1 MHCRSL
7 PRWSRPGAGRRAL
20 WLLRSAHPEP
30 AAAVTVV
37 AALLAVVVG
46 RGPGGVL
53 AVAATL
59 AASQLCVGWV
69 NDWLDAERDATV
81 GRTDKPVA
89 AGKVSRRAVGVA
101 GLVAGL
107 AVVPLALLSGV
118 PAAAAAAIG
127 LASGVLYDWP
137 LKFTVASPLPY
148 VVSFAVLPAFV
159 VLGKPGTPPWWMVLA
174 AGLLGGGAHFVNVL
188 PDLADDVRTGVRG
201 LPQRL
206 GPTGSWLVGGILLLS
221 ATVVLVFG
229 PSGAPSWAGVAILA
243 VASVTLPVGWYLS
256 RRPGSRAPFR
266 AVLVVALADVVLLL
280 ISGTGA

>member
-1 MHCRSL
+1 M
-7 PRWSRPGAGRRAL
+7 SRLL

-30 AAAVTVV
+30 ATAVVIV
-37 AALLAVVVG
+37 AALLAAVVG
-46 RGPGGVL
+46 RGPWGIA
-53 AVAATL
+53 AVAVTL

-69 NDWLDAERDATV
+69 NDWLDADRDAAV
-81 GRTDKPVA
+81 ARPDKPVA
-89 AGKVSRRAVGVA
+89 LGKISRRAVGVA

-118 PAAAAAAIG
+118 PAAVAAAIG
-127 LASGVLYDWP
+127 LVSGVSYDWP
-137 LKFTVASPLPY
+137 LKFTVLSPLPY
-148 VVSFAVLPAFV
+148 MVSFAVLPAFV
-159 VLGKPGTPPWWMVLA
+159 VLGKPGTPPWWMVVA

-188 PDLADDVRTGVRG
+188 PDLHDDVRTGVRG

-206 GPTGSWLVGGILLLS
+206 GPTGSWLVGGVLLLS
-221 ATVVLVFG
+221 ATAVLVFG
-229 PSGAPSWAGVAILA
+229 PARAPSWVAIGLLA
-243 VASVTLPVGWYLS
+243 VSAVALPIGWYLS